1 MSAENAK
8 ADLPWGLRCGTLSVT
23 MVIMPSVNIRQ
34 LRDTRRLKE
43 LLSAGQTVELR
54 ERQKVIARIVPADTQ
69 SAPEDW
75 PDFALR
81 RRKIFGKRRL
91 SGADLVIEERGR
103 F

>member
-1 MSAENAK
+1 
-8 ADLPWGLRCGTLSVT
+8 

-69 SAPEDW
+69 SGPEEW
-75 PDFALR
+75 PDFAVR